1 MSPGAP
7 HRAFLRFFTKIPAAF
22 CAKALDSRRDLWYN
36 VNCKVKRFT
45 NSAGKDGSALA
56 KNLEI
61 SFLLDFYGDVL
72 TERQRDVMEQY
83 YNDDLSLAEI
93 ADNFG
98 ITRQGV
104 RDAIKRGEGII
115 LELEQKVGFA
125 ARYRAVQQGLAQI
138 ESLARDIRFAN
149 ANSYS
154 PSAEIERSADRLL
167 AEIQRITD

>member
-1 MSPGAP
+1 M
-7 HRAFLRFFTKIPAAF
+7 
-22 CAKALDSRRDLWYN
+22 
-36 VNCKVKRFT
+36 
-45 NSAGKDGSALA
+45 A

-72 TERQRDVMEQY
+72 TEKQRDVMEQY

-104 RDAIKRGEGII
+104 RDSIKRGEGII

-125 ARYRAVQQGLAQI
+125 GRYRAVQQGVIQL
-138 ESLARDIRFAN
+138 ESLAREIKFSND
-149 ANSYS
+149 NSYT
-154 PSAEIERSADRLL
+154 PNPEVDRAVSEML
-167 AEIQRITD
+167 AIIGRISE